1 MPVSPMRSIWVMAD
15 DFLNVQ
21 RRPWHLIRP
30 LSWMLAINH
39 SVGRVDR
46 NMSQSVEM
54 ALKVQTE
61 EVLTYV
67 TLYGRSN
74 IHWRHTWQLSNSF
87 FRSFMFVKNHLK
99 VTKKKG
105 NSTQIAGNKTTFA
118 DNGEIIFAHFFVTS
132 HQTFMPLC
140 INTLLLRLT
149 SFTELGDNVE

>member
-1 MPVSPMRSIWVMAD
+1 MSD
-15 DFLNVQ
+15 GTTDFLNVQ
-21 RRPWHLIRP
+21 RRPWHPIRAS

-67 TLYGRSN
+67 TLCN

-118 DNGEIIFAHFFVTS
+118 DNGEIIFAHFFVRYFTS
-132 HQTFMPLC
+132 N
-140 INTLLLRLT
+140 INAAVHKHTYSWFDVFYWT
-149 SFTELGDNVE
+149 WW